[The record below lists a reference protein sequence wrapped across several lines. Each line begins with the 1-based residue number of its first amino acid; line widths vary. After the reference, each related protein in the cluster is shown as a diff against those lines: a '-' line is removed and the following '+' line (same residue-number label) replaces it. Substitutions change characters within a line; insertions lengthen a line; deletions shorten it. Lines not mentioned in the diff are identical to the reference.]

1 MGLIASM
8 TGYGR
13 AEARGARLAV
23 VVEARSLNH
32 RFLEI
37 GVKLPRA
44 LSGHETGLRQLV
56 QGRVARGRL
65 DVSVVIRRI
74 AGSQNVVRTDLA
86 LGADYVRAAR
96 VLADALGLPGD
107 LPVADLLRLPGV
119 VAVEEAEDEEG
130 ESALLLKE
138 AAEQALGELV
148 RMRQT
153 EGAAL
158 AADLGGHLGT
168 LEGWAAGLAG
178 VLPVV
183 LQRIQERLRARVRA
197 LLEEAPADPAR
208 IVQEAAMLA
217 ARSDV
222 AEELARLTSHCSQL
236 RALLAGGGPV
246 GRQLDFLLQEM
257 HREVNT
263 IASKADDQEMV
274 ARVLEARTVVER
286 LREQAQNV
294 E

>member
-1 MGLIASM
+1 MSPIASM

-13 AEARGARLAV
+13 AEARGSRLAV

-37 GVKLPRA
+37 GAKLPRA
-44 LSGHETGLRQLV
+44 LSAHEPGVRQLV
-56 QGRVARGRL
+56 QARLSRGRL
-65 DVSVVIRRI
+65 DVSVGVRRI

-86 LGADYVRAAR
+86 LGADYVRSAR
-96 VLADALGLPGD
+96 ALADALGLAAD
-107 LPVADLLRLPGV
+107 LALADLLRLPGV
-119 VAVEEAEDEEG
+119 VSVEEAEDEEG
-130 ESALLLKE
+130 ESGLLLKD
-138 AAEQALGELV
+138 ATQQALDELV
-148 RMRQT
+148 RMRQA

-158 AADLGGHLGT
+158 AADLAGHLAT
-168 LEGWAAGLAG
+168 LEAWAAGLVGILPA
-178 VLPVV
+178 VLA
-183 LQRIQERLRARVRA
+183 RIQERLRARIHA
-197 LLEEAPADPAR
+197 LLDEASPDPGR
-208 IVQEAAMLA
+208 VVQEAAILA

-222 AEELARLTSHCSQL
+222 AEELARLRSHCGQF
-236 RALLAGGGPV
+236 RALLGAGGPV

-263 IASKADDQEMV
+263 IASKADDGEMV

>member
-1 MGLIASM
+1 MGPIASM

-13 AEARGARLAV
+13 AEARGSRLAV

-37 GVKLPRA
+37 GAKLPRA
-44 LSGHETGLRQLV
+44 LSAHEPGVRQLV
-56 QGRVARGRL
+56 QGRLSRGRL
-65 DVSVVIRRI
+65 DLSVSVRRI
-74 AGSQNVVRTDLA
+74 AGSQNVVRTDLG
-86 LGADYVRAAR
+86 LGADYVRSAR
-96 VLADALGLPGD
+96 ALAEALGLPAD
-107 LPVADLLRLPGV
+107 LAVADLLRLPGV
-119 VAVEEAEDEEG
+119 VSVEEAEDDDA
-130 ESALLLKE
+130 ESGPLLKE
-138 AAEQALGELV
+138 ATQQALDELV
-148 RMRQT
+148 RMRQS

-158 AADLGGHLGT
+158 AADLGAHLAT
-168 LEGWAAGLAG
+168 LDAWAAGLVAILPA
-178 VLPVV
+178 VLV
-183 LQRIQERLRARVRA
+183 RIQDRLRARIQA
-197 LLEEAPADPAR
+197 LLDEAPADPGR
-208 IVQEAAMLA
+208 IAQEAAMLA

-222 AEELARLTSHCSQL
+222 AEELARLCSHCGQF
-236 RALLAGGGPV
+236 RGLLAAGGPV

-263 IASKADDQEMV
+263 IASKADDGEMV

>member
-13 AEARGARLAV
+13 AEARGSRLAV

-37 GVKLPRA
+37 GIKLPRG
-44 LSGHETGLRQLV
+44 LSAHEAEIRQLV
-56 QGRVARGRL
+56 QARLARGRL
-65 DVSVVIRRI
+65 DAGVVLRRV
-74 AGSQNVVRTDLA
+74 AGSPNSVRTDQA
-86 LGADYVRAAR
+86 LGEEYVRAAR
-96 VLADALGLPGD
+96 ALGNAVGVAGQLG
-107 LPVADLLRLPGV
+107 LADLLRLPGV
-119 VAVEEAEDEEG
+119 VTIEEAEEDDG
-130 ESALLLKE
+130 ETALLLKD
-138 AAEQALGELV
+138 AARQALDELV

-158 AADLGGHLGT
+158 AADLGGHLDS
-168 LEGWAAGLAG
+168 LEAWTGIAGAL
-178 VLPVV
+178 LPVAV
-183 LQRIQERLRARVRA
+183 RRVQDRLRARIHA
-197 LLEEAPADPAR
+197 LLEEAPVDPGR
-208 IVQEAAMLA
+208 VVQEAAMLA

-222 AEELARLTSHCSQL
+222 AEELARLGSHCAQF
-236 RALLAGGGPV
+236 RALLGTGGPI

-263 IASKADDQEMV
+263 IASKADDAEMV
-274 ARVLEARTVVER
+274 ARVLEARTIVER
-286 LREQAQNV
+286 LREQVQNV

>member
-37 GVKLPRA
+37 GAKLPRA
-44 LSGHETGLRQLV
+44 LSAHEPGVRQLV
-56 QGRVARGRL
+56 QARLSRGRL
-65 DVSVVIRRI
+65 DVSVGVRRI

-86 LGADYVRAAR
+86 LGADYVRSAR
-96 VLADALGLPGD
+96 ALADALGLAAD
-107 LPVADLLRLPGV
+107 LALADLLRLPGV
-119 VAVEEAEDEEG
+119 VSVEEAEDEDG
-130 ESALLLKE
+130 ESGLLLKD
-138 AAEQALGELV
+138 ATQQALDELV
-148 RMRQT
+148 RMRQA

-158 AADLGGHLGT
+158 AADLAGHLAT
-168 LEGWAAGLAG
+168 LEAWAAGLVGILPA
-178 VLPVV
+178 VLA
-183 LQRIQERLRARVRA
+183 RIQERLRARIHA
-197 LLEEAPADPAR
+197 LLDEASPDPGR
-208 IVQEAAMLA
+208 VVQEAAILA

-222 AEELARLTSHCSQL
+222 AEELARLRSHCGQF
-236 RALLAGGGPV
+236 RALLGAGGPV

-263 IASKADDQEMV
+263 IASKADDGEMV